1 MIIITEL
8 RVHNVHNHSAPA
20 SKYSLLSPQ
29 RILTFH
35 KFPSARNISQEVI
48 FITLSQKWHS
58 RILRLQRNFYEIPPV
73 SSDPLTRQE
82 MRDLTPMMGGEVYEV
97 WSQGEGQPAQ

>member
-48 FITLSQKWHS
+48 FITLSQK
-58 RILRLQRNFYEIPPV
+58 
-73 SSDPLTRQE
+73 
-82 MRDLTPMMGGEVYEV
+82 
-97 WSQGEGQPAQ
+97 